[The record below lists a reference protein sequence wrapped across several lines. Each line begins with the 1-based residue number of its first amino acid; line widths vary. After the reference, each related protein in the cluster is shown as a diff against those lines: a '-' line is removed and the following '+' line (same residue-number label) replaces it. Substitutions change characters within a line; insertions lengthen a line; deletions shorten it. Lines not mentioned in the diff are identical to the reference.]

1 AAKTG
6 WCELMFDDGRYLP
19 FEGTGA
25 ISNWTLEFPDAEVVK
40 QFIGKDNKAAVT
52 DIQLHIVYTAAEGGS
67 QFASSIKQLLKEQET
82 PNS

>member
-1 AAKTG
+1 AAKTSHALSG
-6 WCELMFDDGRYLP
+6 RGIGSEDWLCELMFDDGRYLP

-67 QFASSIKQLLKEQET
+67 Q
-82 PNS
+82 